1 MNITI
6 NLIPFIDFFNQPP
19 HLIIIKV
26 GWFPILLVFLWGFKE
41 MWMFYIQKK
50 WSGMQKYM
58 FLAIDI
64 PRGNEQSPKAVEN
77 FFSYLAGAHTTFN
90 LIEKYWEGRV
100 QLSFSLEIASID
112 GYTQF
117 LIRTPIQFRD
127 LVESAIYS
135 QYPDAEITEVD
146 DYTKNTPSQFPD
158 ENYDVWGT
166 EFIQREN
173 SAYPIKTYEEFEH
186 QLGDPESTYRDTMA
200 TLMDLTSSLKKGEQL
215 WYQMIVVPIGFDWP
229 EIADAEVAKILN
241 EKNAKKKTSDKIIDK
256 ILYGLERFSESIIEL
271 WKDIEEK
278 EEKKDEPF
286 KMMNLKP
293 REKKKVE
300 SIHKKTGKLGFE
312 FKIRFVYMAKKEVM
326 NKAKVVNGFVGFM
339 KQFADMDLNNLKPDM
354 DVTATSTHYFYKEKR
369 LNIRKNKIVKYY
381 KSRNRT
387 AGRTRGILNIEE
399 LATLW
404 HFPVE
409 SAVKAPLIQKASRK
423 KAEPP
428 MSLPITEPSEEKEVF
443 WDEEMRGPEINGF
456 SAPAPFYEEERQR
469 EDKSQNEDKFKKEIL
484 NQGKGEKK
492 GTPPPNLPIV

>member
-6 NLIPFIDFFNQPP
+6 NLIPFIDFFNQPA
-19 HLIIIKV
+19 HLIMIKV

-41 MWMFYIQKK
+41 MWMFYIQSK

-77 FFSYLAGAHTTFN
+77 LFSYLAGAHTTFN

-100 QLSFSLEIASID
+100 QLAFSLEIASID

-117 LIRTPIQFRD
+117 LIRTPIQYRD

-135 QYPDAEITEVD
+135 QYPDAEIIEVD
-146 DYTKNTPSQFPD
+146 DYAKNTPSRFPD
-158 ENYDVWGT
+158 EHYDVWGT

-215 WYQMIVVPIGFDWP
+215 WYQLIVVPIGFDWP
-229 EIADAEVAKILN
+229 EIGEEEVKKILK
-241 EKNAKKKTSDKIIDK
+241 EKDAGKKASDKIVDK
-256 ILYGLERFSESIIEL
+256 ILYWLERFSENVYEL
-271 WKDIEEK
+271 WSDIEDK
-278 EEKKDEPF
+278 EDKKDEPF

-293 REKKKVE
+293 KEKKQVE
-300 SIHKKTGKLGFE
+300 SIYKKTGKLGFE
-312 FKIRFVYMAKKEVM
+312 FKIRFVYMAKKEAM

-354 DVTATSTHYFYKEKR
+354 DITATSTHYFYKEQR
-369 LNIRKNKIVKYY
+369 LNIRKNRIVNYY
-381 KSRNRT
+381 KSRNKT

-443 WDEEMRGPEINGF
+443 WNEEMRGSEINGF

-469 EDKSQNEDKFKKEIL
+469 ENKSQNEDKFKKEIL
-484 NQGKGEKK
+484 IQGKGEKK

>member
-6 NLIPFIDFFNQPP
+6 NLIPFIDFFNQPA
-19 HLIIIKV
+19 HLIIIKI
-26 GWFPILLVFLWGFKE
+26 GWLPVLLVLLWGFKE
-41 MWMFYIQKK
+41 MWIHYIQSK

-77 FFSYLAGAHTTFN
+77 LFSYLAGAHTTFN

-127 LVESAIYS
+127 LVESAVYS

-146 DYTKNTPSQFPD
+146 DYTKDTPSQFPD
-158 ENYDVWGT
+158 EQYDAWGT
-166 EFIQREN
+166 EFIQKTN

-215 WYQMIVVPIGFDWP
+215 WYQLIIVPIGFDWP
-229 EIADAEVAKILN
+229 EIGDAEVAKILN
-241 EKNAKKKTSDKIIDK
+241 EKDGGKKPSDKIIDK
-256 ILYGLERFSESIIEL
+256 ILYGLERFSENVYEL
-271 WKDIEEK
+271 WKDIEDK
-278 EEKKDEPF
+278 EDKKDEPF

-300 SIHKKTGKLGFE
+300 SVYKKTGKLGFE
-312 FKIRFVYMAKKEVM
+312 FKIRFVYMSRKEVM

-354 DVTATSTHYFYKEKR
+354 DITATSTHYFYREKR

-404 HFPVE
+404 HFPVA

-428 MSLPITEPSEEKEVF
+428 MSLPIMEPAEEKEVF
-443 WDEEMRGPEINGF
+443 WDEELRRSGTNGF
-456 SAPAPFYEEERQR
+456 SAPAPLN
-469 EDKSQNEDKFKKEIL
+469 EDKLKNEDKFKEEIL
-484 NQGKGEKK
+484 IKSKGEKK
-492 GTPPPNLPIV
+492 GTPPPNLPVV